1 MQELA
6 PGTPG
11 RIVFGPFEGLSA
23 RVVRFGAGLRVAL
36 TYEGQ
41 QISVEIPRSEFEPDR
56 APFAVVGSRAQ
67 LERDL
72 QYYLHELPTM
82 LWWIRAH
89 RARSAPGAEDELAE
103 LYASFIAY
111 EGRLE
116 VRITALGLELQARLA
131 ADPSLGPSDWRP
143 RIDEA
148 QPPIDL
154 VEALR
159 LPKGHE
165 VPASSPLIRKLFEA
179 SVPFRD
185 TAKIA
190 WLRAQSEAPGEAPL
204 RNQGLEAALVA
215 TPDQPEP
222 YRVYA
227 DWLQEHEDPRGALI
241 ALQVPEASKF
251 MQTRAQRLIES
262 NAVRLLGPLCAMAGS
277 PWLKWRWGF
286 VQELAL
292 DLERA
297 ADSVKALETFLAHPS
312 ALALRTLRLETAHAK
327 VLERGLGS
335 ILADARALG
344 HLFVGGS
351 KAPPY
356 LEPLEGRL
364 KSPILRSWESLH
376 LRVSEVEL
384 QRLEPENLRAL
395 RLEVS
400 RLTLKN
406 LRALLSV
413 EWPKLQTLEL
423 WFGPVEGE
431 AKAWL
436 EALQPLFSGRLTPTL
451 RRLGLVN
458 TSFTDP
464 ICQSLSKAKLAN
476 QLQLLDLSLGRMS
489 ARGAKHLTSGL
500 RNLKLLDLR
509 GLRLSKAMRAALKG
523 LDAVILES
531 PITPRPRNVWDGML
545 FENSNRFP

>member
-1 MQELA
+1 MRELA

-11 RIVFGPFEGLSA
+11 RIIFGPFEGLPA

-36 TYEGQ
+36 TYERQ
-41 QISVEIPRSEFEPDR
+41 QILVEIPRSEFQPDE
-56 APFAVVGSRAQ
+56 APSQVVDSRAR
-67 LERDL
+67 LEKDL

-89 RARSAPGAEDELAE
+89 RATSAPDARDEAAA

-111 EGRLE
+111 ERRLE
-116 VRITALGLELQARLA
+116 ARITALGLELQARLA
-131 ADPSLGPSDWRP
+131 SDPSFGPSDWRSM
-143 RIDEA
+143 IDEA

-190 WLRAQSEAPGEAPL
+190 WLQAQSEALSDAPP
-204 RNQGLEAALVA
+204 RNRGLEAALIA
-215 TPDQPEP
+215 TPDRPEP
-222 YRVYA
+222 YWVYA
-227 DWLQEHEDPRGALI
+227 DWLQEQEEPRGALI
-241 ALQVPEASKF
+241 PLQAPEASKF
-251 MQTRAQRLIES
+251 MRTRAQRLIES
-262 NAVRLLGPLCAMAGS
+262 NASRLLGPLCAMAGS

-286 VQELAL
+286 VQELVL
-292 DLERA
+292 NLERA
-297 ADSVKALETFLAHPS
+297 ADSVKVLESFLAHPS
-312 ALALRTLRLETAHAK
+312 ALALRSLRLETAHAG
-327 VLERGLGS
+327 VLERDLGS
-335 ILADARALG
+335 ILAEARALG
-344 HLFVGGS
+344 HLFVGGTR
-351 KAPPY
+351 APPY

-364 KSPILRSWESLH
+364 KSPILRGWESLH
-376 LRVSEVEL
+376 LRVAEVEL
-384 QRLEPENLRAL
+384 QHLEPENLRAL

-400 RLTLKN
+400 RLTLEN
-406 LRALLSV
+406 LRALLSI

-423 WFGPVEGE
+423 WFGPVEGK

-436 EALQPLFSGRLTPTL
+436 EALQPLFSGRLMPKL

-509 GLRLSKAMRAALKG
+509 GLRLSKATRVALKG
-523 LDAVILES
+523 LDTVILES
-531 PITPRPRNVWDGML
+531 PIPPQPRNVWDGML